1 MDKEKIEIVKE
12 IAKIDTS
19 YNGRRSY
26 IGLYIKKGQYGEFFS
41 IEKHG
46 EDMKAKYLSLTLNP
60 EKIKEIGEKMV
71 QFANESIR
79 Q

>member
-1 MDKEKIEIVKE
+1 VSNEKIRVIRE
-12 IAKIDTS
+12 IAKVDTS
-19 YNGRRSY
+19 YNGRPSY
-26 IGLYIKKGQYGEFFS
+26 VGLYIKEGQFGQFFS

-46 EDMKAKYLSLTLNP
+46 EDMPAKYLSLTLNT

-71 QFANESIR
+71 QFANEAR